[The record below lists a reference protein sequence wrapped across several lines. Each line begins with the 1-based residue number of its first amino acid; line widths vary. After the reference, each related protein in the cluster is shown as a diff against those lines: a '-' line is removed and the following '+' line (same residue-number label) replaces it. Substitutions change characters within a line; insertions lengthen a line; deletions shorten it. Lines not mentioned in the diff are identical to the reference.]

1 MADSIKISSFD
12 NLALKQL
19 ADFIGKDPKIITSDI
34 VNASSKNGN
43 SNDDADSLNKELS
56 ATQEKLNNINESMK
70 VLEKERKKALG
81 DIQKY
86 QSSTSRGASE
96 KLQTAQAE
104 YDEAQKRIGV
114 LKIEAQLTKLSLK
127 KIKERQKALEDNK
140 NTTDNIVQNESKI
153 NDLLTNRIAL
163 QQHLNEIQE
172 ESYKKARENWVDKHP
187 KQAERFLKKQERIA
201 TQTGKVNE
209 YLDRKTLLGKIFGSA
224 MQEHAAHGHR
234 NSIAQGLAS
243 HLLTKAGNAASFIMS
258 DKQVSIGDIGGK
270 VANAVGQL
278 GPWGKAAG
286 ALVQGLTAAVEM
298 ADRINKSASDYA
310 RSVGGGVAKMKTMR
324 TQATD
329 IASAISQWGD
339 KAYKFDKILEHT
351 AELSK
356 ETGRVMEHMSNMDFK
371 SLEDLRQWGIDSS
384 VLNQFDTFG
393 LSMETIDKRIK
404 SIYSTSGKQG
414 LNAKAVTDVVTK
426 NLKMAQNY
434 TFAGGLRSLE
444 RMAQK
449 SVALKYNMES
459 VSRFADKV
467 STLEG
472 AATAGAQLS
481 VLGGDFARMG
491 NPLTM
496 LYGGLQDV
504 EQLNEMMLNMTKNMA
519 QWDSDKGQMEIT
531 AYNRQ
536 RLRAAADA
544 MGVDYSELV
553 NQAMTQ
559 GKRNR
564 IDNQLDVAGNIND
577 DNTREYIKNIA
588 QVDEKGKGYVVF
600 HEGGEERRVDV
611 DKLTENDKEKLKEE
625 SKRYSDEQ
633 NAKLGD
639 VLSQTRTITE
649 QLNDLIDTLRAKI
662 ATGIITIYNWLDNHF
677 GDGDNQIDI
686 SGISLSGNQ
695 KTTYDAA
702 IKARDKGWENLSET
716 EKTTLK
722 NVGITSRA
730 QIAGKSNEE
739 LSSIASNP
747 IKTETEK
754 KAHGGVIRGKG
765 TSMSDS
771 IPAMLSNGEFVMN
784 AKATNKH
791 LPTLQAWNADGY
803 NSGTITP
810 IRAGGNQTNP
820 LSVKEN
826 ISNIGNNTQGAKKL
840 AIEPISI
847 NVSGT
852 INLTGGGVN
861 KSLDIKQLLDN
872 NTFISYLTRQIEK
885 SINFSFNA
893 GESKSHMPYYIPMT

>member
-1 MADSIKISSFD
+1 MAELNEKILRKTFVE
-12 NLALKQL
+12 ALNEV
-19 ADFIGKDPKIITSDI
+19 FGNKD
-34 VNASSKNGN
+34 NGN
-43 SNDDADSLNKELS
+43 LTGTPIRTSVSDSMINNNSNGYMGR
-56 ATQEKLNNINESMK
+56 NNLGRFDGSDTFENIFERIKTFNEQSKK
-70 VLEKERKKALG
+70 VLEHNEKVIKDLKEAYANFSSNLNEEEKTRMRAQVDLEEALYEQDAARKKNITLETENSARYIRIKTKNQEQELELENKRLKFQEENLEKTQAIAKVQQEIELTRKKYELKGYNKNGKKNAGAEFFESLG
-81 DIQKY
+81 KVSAY
-86 QSSTSRGASE
+86 FKGNSAGR
-96 KLQTAQAE
+96 
-104 YDEAQKRIGV
+104 V
-114 LKIEAQLTKLSLK
+114 LKDTGSVIGKGAEFAVNNKEMSISDIGKPLANALSIIPGVGGLLGGITNALVGILEAG
-127 KIKERQKALEDNK
+127 D
-140 NTTDNIVQNESKI
+140 KI
-153 NDLLTNRIAL
+153 N
-163 QQHLNEIQE
+163 
-172 ESYKKARENWVDKHP
+172 KKSS
-187 KQAERFLKKQERIA
+187 
-201 TQTGKVNE
+201 E
-209 YLDRKTLLGKIFGSA
+209 YVKL
-224 MQEHAAHGHR
+224 
-234 NSIAQGLAS
+234 
-243 HLLTKAGNAASFIMS
+243 
-258 DKQVSIGDIGGK
+258 
-270 VANAVGQL
+270 
-278 GPWGKAAG
+278 
-286 ALVQGLTAAVEM
+286 
-298 ADRINKSASDYA
+298 
-310 RSVGGGVAKMKTMR
+310 VGGGYQKMVQMR
-324 TQATD
+324 TQAVAT
-329 IASAISQWGD
+329 ASAISKLGD

-356 ETGRVMEHMSNMDFK
+356 ETGRVMEHMSNTDFK

-404 SIYSTSGKQG
+404 SIYNTSGKQG

-472 AATAGAQLS
+472 AATAAAQLS

-519 QWDSDKGQMEIT
+519 QWDRDKGQMEIT

-564 IDNQLDVAGNIND
+564 IDNQLDIAGRVND
-577 DNTREYIKNIA
+577 DTTREYIKNIA
-588 QVDEKGKGYVVF
+588 QVDEEGKGYVVF
-600 HEGGEERRVDV
+600 HENGGERRVDV

-662 ATGIITIYNWLDNHF
+662 ATGIITIYNWLDSHF
-677 GDGDNQIDI
+677 GDGNNQIDI

-695 KTTYDAA
+695 KVTYDAA

-722 NVGITSRA
+722 NAGITNRA

-826 ISNIGNNTQGAKKL
+826 ITNIGNNQTGAQKL

-852 INLTGGGVN
+852 INLTGGGAN